1 MYNKFFGFKEKPFKL
16 VPNPAYLFLSKS
28 HEEALAYLNY
38 AISQG
43 DGFVKIIGEVG
54 TGKTTLCRAFLES
67 LNNCT
72 EAAYIFNPKLG
83 PKQLLKSIQDEFGLG
98 SESDTIKDLIDDLN
112 AFLMLK
118 KGEGKK
124 VVLLIDEA
132 QNLSKNVL
140 EQLRLLSN
148 LETNQDKLLQI
159 ILVGQPEL
167 AEMLNTHEL
176 RQIGQRITLS
186 YHLLPLSAKE
196 TKGYIEYRIGKAAQ
210 KQGVKFD
217 VSALRQI
224 YKFSRGI
231 PRLINIVCDRS
242 LLTAFVLNQTK
253 ISAAVARTAIQELAS
268 SGPAI
273 SFGKITSKKALVL
286 LFALCVILLGVIFSQ
301 FVVFNRNPFSSHPKT
316 ENPKT
321 TYPIRNPVPPAVI
334 PQAPSADDTGV
345 KQAAPPLPVTPSP
358 APVSHKIP
366 SIKLTDYLKQM
377 NARGS
382 RAAALKYAFNLWN
395 TPLEIKPYLSRI
407 KDDKT
412 FFDLCAKLNGFQ
424 ILYSESG
431 IRLLRSLDLPALFK
445 FYPAKDALPGYLA
458 LHGLAENGV
467 VFSDGEDYH
476 SIHADWD
483 ELKLHWPVVAYIP
496 WKNFLPF
503 QGTIPTRTNTDS
515 IATLKLFLYNLGFEH
530 VIPNNDYDAST
541 RALVKKIQAKY
552 DIPADGVVG
561 SLTKIILYR
570 ENEAFQMPRLTKK

>member
-28 HEEALAYLNY
+28 HEEVLAYLNY

-67 LNNCT
+67 LNNYT
-72 EAAYIFNPKLG
+72 EAAYIFNPKLS
-83 PKQLLKSIQDEFGLG
+83 PKQLLKAIQDEFGIG
-98 SESDTIKDLIDDLN
+98 SESDTIKDLIDDIN

-118 KGEGKK
+118 KGAGKK
-124 VVLLIDEA
+124 VILLIDEA
-132 QNLSKNVL
+132 QDLSKNVL

-167 AEMLNTHEL
+167 AEMLDTHEL

-210 KQGVKFD
+210 KKGVKFD
-217 VSALRQI
+217 GSALRQI
-224 YKFSRGI
+224 YKFSGGI

-242 LLTAFVLNQTK
+242 LLTAFVLNQKK
-253 ISAAVARTAIQELAS
+253 ISAAVARAAIRELAH
-268 SGPAI
+268 SGSAV
-273 SFGKITSKKALVL
+273 SFGKTTSKKVLVL
-286 LFALCVILLGVIFSQ
+286 LLALCVILIGVIFSQ
-301 FVVFNRNPFSSHPKT
+301 FVVFNRSPFINHPKT
-316 ENPKT
+316 EKSKT
-321 TYPIRNPVPPAVI
+321 TYPIRTPIPPPVI
-334 PQAPSADDTGV
+334 PQAPLADDAGV
-345 KQAAPPLPVTPSP
+345 KQATLPLPATPSP
-358 APVSHKIP
+358 VPVSHKTP
-366 SIKLTDYLKQM
+366 SLKLADYLKQM

-382 RAAALKYAFNLWN
+382 RAAALKHAFNLWN
-395 TPLEIKPYLSRI
+395 TPLEIKPYLNSI

-412 FFDLCAKLNGFQ
+412 FFDLCAKLSGFQ
-424 ILYSESG
+424 ILYTESD
-431 IRLLRSLDLPALFK
+431 IRLLKNLDLPALLK
-445 FYPAKDALPGYLA
+445 FYPADGALSGYLA

-467 VFSDGEDYH
+467 VFSDGEDH
-476 SIHADWD
+476 DSIHADWD
-483 ELKLHWPVVAYIP
+483 ELKLHWSGVAYIP

-503 QGTIPTRTNTDS
+503 QGTIPTQTGTDS
-515 IATLKLFLYNLGFEH
+515 IATLKLFLHNLGFQH
-530 VIPNNDYDAST
+530 VIPNGDYDATT
-541 RALVKKIQAKY
+541 RSLVKKIQAKHG
-552 DIPADGVVG
+552 IPADGIVG

-570 ENEAFQMPRLTKK
+570 ENEAFQMPKLTKK

>member
-67 LNNCT
+67 LNDFT

-83 PKQLLKSIQDEFGLG
+83 PKQLLKTIQDEFGLR

-112 AFLMLK
+112 AFLMIK

-210 KQGVKFD
+210 KQGVKFE
-217 VSALRQI
+217 VSAVRQI
-224 YKFSRGI
+224 YKFSGGI

-242 LLTAFVLNQTK
+242 LLTAFVLNQKK
-253 ISAAVARTAIQELAS
+253 ISGAVARAAIRELAS
-268 SGPAI
+268 RGSAV
-273 SFGKITSKKALVL
+273 SFGKITSKKSLSL
-286 LFALCVILLGVIFSQ
+286 LFALGVILLGVIFSQ
-301 FVVFNRNPFSSHPKT
+301 FMVFNRNPFSSHPKT
-316 ENPKT
+316 I
-321 TYPIRNPVPPAVI
+321 YPIRIPIPPPVI
-334 PQAPSADDTGV
+334 PQAPFADDASV
-345 KQAAPPLPVTPSP
+345 KQATLPLPVTPSP
-358 APVSHKIP
+358 VPVSHKIP
-366 SIKLTDYLKQM
+366 SIKLADYLKQM
-377 NARGS
+377 DARGS
-382 RAAALKYAFNLWN
+382 RAAALKHALNLWN

-407 KDDKT
+407 KDNKT
-412 FFDLCAKLNGFQ
+412 FFDLCAKLVGFQ
-424 ILYSESG
+424 IL
-431 IRLLRSLDLPALFK
+431 
-445 FYPAKDALPGYLA
+445 
-458 LHGLAENGV
+458 
-467 VFSDGEDYH
+467 
-476 SIHADWD
+476 
-483 ELKLHWPVVAYIP
+483 
-496 WKNFLPF
+496 
-503 QGTIPTRTNTDS
+503 
-515 IATLKLFLYNLGFEH
+515 
-530 VIPNNDYDAST
+530 IPNRKS
-541 RALVKKIQAKY
+541 
-552 DIPADGVVG
+552 G
-561 SLTKIILYR
+561 
-570 ENEAFQMPRLTKK
+570 F

>member
-67 LNNCT
+67 LNHST

-132 QNLSKNVL
+132 QNLSKHVL

-186 YHLLPLSAKE
+186 YNLLPLSAKE

-210 KQGVKFD
+210 KQVVKFD

-224 YKFSRGI
+224 YKFSGGI

-253 ISAAVARTAIQELAS
+253 ITAAVARTAIQELAS
-268 SGPAI
+268 SGSAV
-273 SFGKITSKKALVL
+273 SFGKITSKKALSL
-286 LFALCVILLGVIFSQ
+286 LFALGVILLGVIFSQ
-301 FVVFNRNPFSSHPKT
+301 LMVFKRNPFSSHPKT
-316 ENPKT
+316 I
-321 TYPIRNPVPPAVI
+321 YPIRTPIPPPVVS
-334 PQAPSADDTGV
+334 QAPSANDAGV
-345 KQAAPPLPVTPSP
+345 KRATPPLQVTPSP
-358 APVSHKIP
+358 VSVSHKIP
-366 SIKLTDYLKQM
+366 SIKLADYLKQL

-382 RAAALKYAFNLWN
+382 RAAALKHALGLWD

-407 KDDKT
+407 KDDKA
-412 FFDLCAKLNGFQ
+412 FFDLCAKLSGFQ
-424 ILYSESG
+424 ILYFESD
-431 IRLLRSLDLPALFK
+431 IRLLRNLDLPALLQ
-445 FYPAKDALPGYLA
+445 FYPAKGALPGYLA

-476 SIHADWD
+476 SIHAGWD
-483 ELKLHWPVVAYIP
+483 ELKLHWSGVAYIP
-496 WKNFLPF
+496 WKNFLPI
-503 QGTIPTRTNTDS
+503 QGTIPTRTSTDS
-515 IATLKLFLYNLGFEH
+515 IATLKLFLHNLGFEN

-570 ENEAFQMPRLTKK
+570 ENETFQMPKLTEK

>member
-67 LNNCT
+67 LNHST

-132 QNLSKNVL
+132 QNLSKHVL

-186 YHLLPLSAKE
+186 YNLLPLSAKE

-210 KQGVKFD
+210 KQVVKFD

-224 YKFSRGI
+224 YKFSGGI

-253 ISAAVARTAIQELAS
+253 ITAAVARTAIQELAS
-268 SGPAI
+268 SGSAV
-273 SFGKITSKKALVL
+273 SFGKITSKKALSL
-286 LFALCVILLGVIFSQ
+286 LFALGVILLGVIFSQ
-301 FVVFNRNPFSSHPKT
+301 LMVFKRNPFSSHPKT
-316 ENPKT
+316 I
-321 TYPIRNPVPPAVI
+321 YPIRTPIPPPVVS
-334 PQAPSADDTGV
+334 QAPSANDAGV
-345 KQAAPPLPVTPSP
+345 KRATPPLQVTPSP
-358 APVSHKIP
+358 VSVSHKIP
-366 SIKLTDYLKQM
+366 SIKLADYLKQL

-382 RAAALKYAFNLWN
+382 RAAALKHALGLWD

-407 KDDKT
+407 KDDKA
-412 FFDLCAKLNGFQ
+412 FFDLCAKLSGFQ
-424 ILYSESG
+424 ILYFESD
-431 IRLLRSLDLPALFK
+431 IRLLRNLDLPALLQ
-445 FYPAKDALPGYLA
+445 FYPAKGALPGYLA

-476 SIHADWD
+476 SIHAGWD
-483 ELKLHWPVVAYIP
+483 ELKLHWSGVAYIP
-496 WKNFLPF
+496 WKNFLPI
-503 QGTIPTRTNTDS
+503 QGTIPTRTSTDS
-515 IATLKLFLYNLGFEH
+515 IATLKLFLHNLGFEN

-570 ENEAFQMPRLTKK
+570 ENEAFQMPKLTEK